1 MASFFHLPCQPASHF
16 SSLLSITLSPFPF
29 LTLSKNAFHA
39 QSFNLTIFQV
49 PVVFSLSPTSY
60 TLPTSLSASAP
71 LHSSSLFF
79 CVLSFLFSFF
89 ASGCAALG
97 SSLSPSCSCVD
108 RVQLSVMCYCCAVC
122 EYVCIVQAVMLC
134 QLPTFMLCCSFPL
147 SSHLPLLRLFPLPTD
162 LSTAA
167 LPSLT
172 DSTASNSIFI
182 QLLSALF
189 SALSNNPHLFKKKLR
204 FMQFDM
210 CSQED
215 GYLCLNVCRFSDADL
230 S

>member
-49 PVVFSLSPTSY
+49 PVVFSLSPTCY
-60 TLPTSLSASAP
+60 TLPTSLSVSAL
-71 LHSSSLFF
+71 LHSPSLFF
-79 CVLSFLFSFF
+79 RVLSFLFSFF

-108 RVQLSVMCYCCAVC
+108 RVQLSVMCYCCAVY

-147 SSHLPLLRLFPLPTD
+147 SSHLILFFVYSLCRQTCPLQHF
-162 LSTAA
+162 
-167 LPSLT
+167 LPSP
-172 DSTASNSIFI
+172 TAQHIIPYSYSYS
-182 QLLSALF
+182 L
-189 SALSNNPHLFKKKLR
+189 H
-204 FMQFDM
+204 
-210 CSQED
+210 CSQHSQTIPT
-215 GYLCLNVCRFSDADL
+215 YSKRN
-230 S
+230 

>member
-1 MASFFHLPCQPASHF
+1 MLNLLTSQYFRSLWCFHFPLPVTLYQLLCRPLHLSILHPSFFV
-16 SSLLSITLSPFPF
+16 SSPS
-29 LTLSKNAFHA
+29 
-39 QSFNLTIFQV
+39 
-49 PVVFSLSPTSY
+49 FSLSFS
-60 TLPTSLSASAP
+60 
-71 LHSSSLFF
+71 F
-79 CVLSFLFSFF
+79 SFL
-89 ASGCAALG
+89 CAALG

-210 CSQED
+210 YSQED
-215 GYLCLNVCRFSDADL
+215 GYLCLNVCRFSDTDL